1 MDRRKR
7 TYTNESSAQEAA
19 AVLDPLIQ
27 PFDDQTSN
35 PVYFKRP
42 SSVFFIPAN
51 QTNENP
57 RSNCL
62 KKCFSFFERFSGI
75 FYSLIASL
83 LFTCTNFMIK
93 KLNVVVLDVF
103 LVRFVIQGIIS
114 FIFIICKGYSLF
126 SFNSH
131 GLLIFIRSIISATG
145 SVCFYIA
152 LALLPLPDVTTL
164 RYTQVV
170 WTALLVL
177 IIFRERINLPIILAS
192 LLTLI
197 GVVCVAQPSFIF
209 TKVESFNATTQT
221 STTTPNQYRIL
232 GMSIALLCAF
242 SISMGFVLTKKLLEK
257 KVRQSILMLYFILS
271 ALILLIIVQIYY
283 WKYSPS
289 NERKF
294 DIKEVYLTK
303 KFFYAT
309 SLATLQ
315 LIPMILS
322 QKSIKREHPSIV
334 TVVQASDILFAI
346 IFQTLFSNEES
357 NTLAL
362 IGSLLVIASIV
373 IVGAHKLWQDRR
385 NRICDPEPTEENK

>member
-1 MDRRKR
+1 MERRKR
-7 TYTNESSAQEAA
+7 TYTNESSPQEAV

-27 PFDDQTSN
+27 PLDDQTSN
-35 PVYFKRP
+35 PVYFKHP
-42 SSVFFIPAN
+42 SSVFFIPAT
-51 QTNENP
+51 QIDENP

-83 LFTCTNFMIK
+83 LFTCSNFIIK

-114 FIFIICKGYSLF
+114 FIFIVYKGYHLF
-126 SFNSH
+126 SFNSN
-131 GLLIFIRSIISATG
+131 GLLVFIRSIISAIG

-177 IIFRERINLPIILAS
+177 VIFRERINLPIILAS
-192 LLTLI
+192 ILTLT

-209 TKVESFNATTQT
+209 TKVESFNATV
-221 STTTPNQYRIL
+221 STPPNQYRLL
-232 GMSIALLCAF
+232 GMSIALLSAF
-242 SISMGFVLTKKLLEK
+242 SISMGFVLTKKLLERN
-257 KVRQSILMLYFILS
+257 VRQSILMFYFILS
-271 ALILLIIVQIYY
+271 ALIMLIIVQIYY
-283 WKYSPS
+283 WRYSPT
-289 NERKF
+289 NKRKF
-294 DIKEVYLTK
+294 NIEEIYLTK

-309 SLATLQ
+309 LLATLQ

-362 IGSLLVIASIV
+362 IGSLLVITSIV
-373 IVGAHKLWQDRR
+373 IVGGHKLWLDRR
-385 NRICDPEPTEENK
+385 NRICDPGSTEENK

>member
-1 MDRRKR
+1 MERRKR
-7 TYTNESSAQEAA
+7 TNTNESSSQEAV

-35 PVYFKRP
+35 PIYFKHP
-42 SSVFFIPAN
+42 SSVFFIPAT
-51 QTNENP
+51 QIDENP
-57 RSNCL
+57 RSSCSR
-62 KKCFSFFERFSGI
+62 KCFSFFERFSGI

-83 LFTCTNFMIK
+83 LFTCSNFIIK

-114 FIFIICKGYSLF
+114 LIFIIYKGYHLF
-126 SFNSH
+126 SFNSN
-131 GLLIFIRSIISATG
+131 GLLVFIRSIISATG

-177 IIFRERINLPIILAS
+177 VIFRERINLPIILAS
-192 LLTLI
+192 ILTLT

-209 TKVESFNATTQT
+209 TKVESFNATIST
-221 STTTPNQYRIL
+221 STASPDPYRLL
-232 GMSIALLCAF
+232 GMSIALLSAF

-257 KVRQSILMLYFILS
+257 NVLQSILMFYFILS
-271 ALILLIIVQIYY
+271 ALIMLIIVQIYY
-283 WKYSPS
+283 WKYSPT

-294 DIKEVYLTK
+294 NIKEIYLTK

-309 SLATLQ
+309 LLATLQ

-362 IGSLLVIASIV
+362 IGSLLVITSIV
-373 IVGAHKLWQDRR
+373 IVGAHKLWLDRR
-385 NRICDPEPTEENK
+385 NRICDPGSTEENK